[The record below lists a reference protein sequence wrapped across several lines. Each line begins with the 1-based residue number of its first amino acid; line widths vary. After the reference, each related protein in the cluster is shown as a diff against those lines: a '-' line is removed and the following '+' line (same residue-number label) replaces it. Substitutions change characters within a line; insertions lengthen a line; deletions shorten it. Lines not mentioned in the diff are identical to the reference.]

1 MKPLNVGAPLLLPAL
16 PILWYCDPSS
26 IQLLYAQLLAWQHGS
41 LWKSHHSLARTSS
54 YSNTIKS
61 CQEITISVEGNNF
74 PGISFFFFFFK
85 TFGKSKQNICIPFLP
100 TKKTSRFSNCAS
112 GCFSLFHNWKTQ
124 KTNLLHIYLLF
135 FQTMILYFLSITQK
149 WNCIIT
155 T

>member
-85 TFGKSKQNICIPFLP
+85 HLEKASKIYAYPSFPLRKQADFQIVLQVVFHCFITGKHRKLTYFTSICFFSRQWYYTF
-100 TKKTSRFSNCAS
+100 
-112 GCFSLFHNWKTQ
+112 WV
-124 KTNLLHIYLLF
+124 
-135 FQTMILYFLSITQK
+135 
-149 WNCIIT
+149 
-155 T
+155 